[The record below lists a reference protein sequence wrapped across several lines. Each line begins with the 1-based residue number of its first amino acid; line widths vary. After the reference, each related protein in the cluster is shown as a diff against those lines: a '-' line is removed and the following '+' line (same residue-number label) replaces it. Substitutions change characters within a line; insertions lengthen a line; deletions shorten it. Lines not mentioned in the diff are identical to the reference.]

1 MQVEQ
6 GKGKASMS
14 KKGKKKG
21 KRVRAQASTLPD
33 HITPAKNMGQAY
45 LRLYIALDTAWTKYG
60 AMSDNRLQDREHVMR
75 KVMRQVKAH
84 RDRDGHHPKE
94 LRAAFEA
101 VKGEEGETVRKAMTD
116 VVSTSC
122 RSLWLNK

>member
-1 MQVEQ
+1 
-6 GKGKASMS
+6 
-14 KKGKKKG
+14 
-21 KRVRAQASTLPD
+21 
-33 HITPAKNMGQAY
+33 
-45 LRLYIALDTAWTKYG
+45 
-60 AMSDNRLQDREHVMR
+60 MSDNRLQDWEHIMR